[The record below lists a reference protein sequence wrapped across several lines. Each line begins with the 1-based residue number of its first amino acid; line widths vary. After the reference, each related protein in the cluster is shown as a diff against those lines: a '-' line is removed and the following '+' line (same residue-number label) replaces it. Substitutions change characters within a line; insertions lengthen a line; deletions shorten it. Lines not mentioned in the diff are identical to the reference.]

1 MRPKEQA
8 AEYEQTRPKGRN
20 NPIINPLKMKETME
34 EKSNMT
40 AERSLEIIR
49 ESIERSQ
56 RTITKNIALPLIW
69 WGCVVAV
76 FSFIIVYL
84 WSCHGGPVWNVL
96 WAVMGLVGY
105 VGNRMIDK
113 RKIATPPTFVGK
125 TIDHIWDTFGIV
137 CGTLGG
143 IVCCVG
149 FGWLPIEVLGQGCG
163 FNITAVI
170 SLCFGMATAIMGFV
184 LKSTIIRIC
193 GILASIGG
201 FFGAMQFMG
210 HEQLYVMVAVAI
222 VALIVPGI
230 VIYLQN
236 KE

>member
-1 MRPKEQA
+1 
-8 AEYEQTRPKGRN
+8 
-20 NPIINPLKMKETME
+20 ME
-34 EKSNMT
+34 ENCNMT

-69 WGCVVAV
+69 WGCVVTV

-84 WSCHGGPVWNVL
+84 WSRYGSPVWNVL
-96 WAVMGLVGY
+96 WAAMGLVGY
-105 VGNRMIDK
+105 VGNRYINK
-113 RKIATPPTFVGK
+113 RKTPTPPTFVGK

-143 IVCCVG
+143 IICCVG
-149 FGWLPIEVLGQGCG
+149 FGWLPEEVLGSGMI
-163 FNITAVI
+163 NITGVI
-170 SLCFGMATAIMGFV
+170 SLCFGMATTIMGFV

-193 GILASIGG
+193 GILASVGG
-201 FFGAMQFMG
+201 FFLALQFSGA
-210 HEQLYVMVAVAI
+210 EQLYVMAGVAV
-222 VALIVPGI
+222 VALIIPGL
-230 VIYLQN
+230 VVYLQN

>member
-1 MRPKEQA
+1 
-8 AEYEQTRPKGRN
+8 
-20 NPIINPLKMKETME
+20 
-34 EKSNMT
+34 MT

-69 WGCVVAV
+69 WGCVVTV

-84 WSCHGGPVWNVL
+84 WSRYGSPVWNVL
-96 WAVMGLVGY
+96 WAAMGLVGY
-105 VGNRMIDK
+105 VGNRYINK
-113 RKIATPPTFVGK
+113 RKTPTPPTFVGK

-143 IVCCVG
+143 IICCVG
-149 FGWLPIEVLGQGCG
+149 FGWLPEEVLGSGMI
-163 FNITAVI
+163 NITGVI
-170 SLCFGMATAIMGFV
+170 SLCFGMATTIMGFV

-193 GILASIGG
+193 GILASVGG
-201 FFGAMQFMG
+201 FFLALQFSGA
-210 HEQLYVMVAVAI
+210 EQLYVMAGVAV
-222 VALIVPGI
+222 VALIIPGL
-230 VIYLQN
+230 VVYLQN

>member
-1 MRPKEQA
+1 
-8 AEYEQTRPKGRN
+8 
-20 NPIINPLKMKETME
+20 ME
-34 EKSNMT
+34 ENCNMT

-69 WGCVVAV
+69 WGCVVTV

-84 WSCHGGPVWNVL
+84 WSHYGSPVWNVL
-96 WAVMGLVGY
+96 WAAMGLVGY
-105 VGNRMIDK
+105 VGNRYINK
-113 RKIATPPTFVGK
+113 RKTPTPPTFVGK

-143 IVCCVG
+143 IICCVG
-149 FGWLPIEVLGQGCG
+149 FGWLPEEVLGSGMI
-163 FNITAVI
+163 NIMGVI
-170 SLCFGMATAIMGFV
+170 SLCFGMATTIMGFV

-193 GILASIGG
+193 GILASVGG
-201 FFGAMQFMG
+201 FFLALQFSGA
-210 HEQLYVMVAVAI
+210 EQLYVMAGVAV
-222 VALIVPGI
+222 VALIIPGL
-230 VIYLQN
+230 VVYLQN